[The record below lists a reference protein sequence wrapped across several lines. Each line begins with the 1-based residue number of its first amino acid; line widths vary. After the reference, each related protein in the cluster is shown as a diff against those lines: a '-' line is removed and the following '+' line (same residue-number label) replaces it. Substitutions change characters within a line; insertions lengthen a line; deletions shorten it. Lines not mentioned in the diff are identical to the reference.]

1 MAEVFNIYCFGEIGW
16 ETNLSTILNQCQAA
30 KDGDTV
36 NVIIN
41 SPGGSVDEGFAIYD
55 YLESLKGKGVTVNT
69 EIYGMCASIATV
81 IALAG
86 ESRIMTENS
95 QFMIHNPWGAPVGD
109 ADEIQKYADS
119 LKEIENRLANFYAN
133 KTGQKVDKLLALMA
147 SESYFTADQAKKLGF
162 ITEKKEASKA
172 VAKLNTNKMSQTKP
186 AVDKSIVAKIQRLF
200 KALVDGEQPKALTTT
215 LEDGTE
221 VTIETEAA
229 EPAVGDVVTV
239 NGESAPDGSHTLA
252 DGSVIVT
259 EGGVI
264 TEVVMASYKEDEE
277 EMEALKAENS
287 RLTAELETANNAL
300 KDFEAKLNQ
309 TTKAFAQQRKG
320 FTPKA
325 KPADPNAKR
334 FTKEDLKK

>member
-1 MAEVFNIYCFGEIGW
+1 MAEVTIYCIGEVGAAVTL
-16 ETNLSTILNQCQAA
+16 EKVAAQATIA
-30 KDGDTV
+30 KEGDIVTV
-36 NVIIN
+36 LIN
-41 SPGGSVDEGFAIYD
+41 TPGGLVDEGDAIYD
-55 YLESLKGKGVTVNT
+55 FLTSLKGKGIKVNT
-69 EIYGMCASIATV
+69 EISRLCASIGTK
-81 IALAG
+81 IFLAG
-86 ESRIMTENS
+86 DERIISDSDE
-95 QFMIHNPWGAPVGD
+95 FMIHNPWGNPQGD
-109 ADEIQKYADS
+109 ADYLIGYAKE
-119 LKEIENRLANFYAN
+119 LKKVEQDLANFYSE
-133 KTGQKVDKLLALMA
+133 KTGQDVETIAALMRK
-147 SESYFTADQAKKLGF
+147 ETYIEAKDAVLLGF
-162 ITEKKEASKA
+162 ATSVRSELKA
-172 VAKLNTNKMSQTKP
+172 VAKLNTIKMTTNKP

-325 KPADPNAKR
+325 KPAEPNKR
-334 FTKEDLKK
+334 FNKDDLKK